1 MRKLLIPTVAAAA
14 MAVALPALAQ
24 SGASTAAKAP
34 ATSSTT
40 PSTSSTA
47 AEPSTSADTGTAAS
61 ASTTAPAPS
70 LSVGQS
76 VKDNTGA
83 VIGQIAELKP
93 AAGGQTATVKMGD
106 QSFTV
111 DAKSFAVQNGAAV
124 INATKAEL
132 QSMIANAGKG
142 G

>member
-1 MRKLLIPTVAAAA
+1 MRKLVTPMVAAAA
-14 MAVALPALAQ
+14 MAALAAPAFAQ
-24 SGASTAAKAP
+24 SGESSA
-34 ATSSTT
+34 ATS
-40 PSTSSTA
+40 PSSSA
-47 AEPSTSADTGTAAS
+47 AASAPADTGTAATT
-61 ASTTAPAPS
+61 STTAPAS
-70 LSVGQS
+70 ATLSVGQP

-93 AAGGQTATVKMGD
+93 GAGGQTATVKMGA

-132 QSMIANAGKG
+132 QGMIANAGKG

>member
-1 MRKLLIPTVAAAA
+1 MRKFVTPMIAAAA
-14 MAVALPALAQ
+14 MAAIAAPAFAQ
-24 SGASTAAKAP
+24 SDTAAPP
-34 ATSSTT
+34 ASAETGS
-40 PSTSSTA
+40 A
-47 AEPSTSADTGTAAS
+47 AA

-70 LSVGQS
+70 LSVGQP

-93 AAGGQTATVKMGD
+93 AAGGQTATVKMGE

-132 QSMIANAGKG
+132 QSMIANASKG

>member
-1 MRKLLIPTVAAAA
+1 MRNLLLPTIAAAA

-24 SGASTAAKAP
+24 TAS
-34 ATSSTT
+34 S
-40 PSTSSTA
+40 
-47 AEPSTSADTGTAAS
+47 STSAAPSSAAAESSAPAADTGAAAS
-61 ASTTAPAPS
+61 TSTTAPAS
-70 LSVGQS
+70 STLSVGQP

-93 AAGGQTATVKMGD
+93 GAGGETATVKMGAK
-106 QSFTV
+106 SFTV
-111 DAKSFAVQNGAAV
+111 DSKSFAVQNGAAV

-132 QSMIANAGKG
+132 ESMIASAAKG